1 LLSTPEALARAAAR
15 RDRRRSPV
23 RALFLADCGPSIGLG
38 HLRRSL
44 VLARAL
50 ARAGVLCE
58 VATPSGSE
66 RDMILADGFTPSRWP
81 AGAADLP
88 AADLVIF
95 DSYRIEAETM
105 RAWQGRVALRL
116 AIDDLADRPLAAELV
131 LNQNL
136 FAHELAYGDLPER
149 ALLLGPDY
157 ALIDPAFHEAN
168 RPRSE
173 ERGLV
178 SFGGS
183 DDGSLALRAAQALRA
198 AGFEG
203 PIELALSP
211 LHERPSAVWKAAG
224 DMPGVALHEAAAM
237 PALMARASFYL
248 GGAGTTVLEAAAA
261 GLPMLP
267 IAIAGNQQANI
278 RALRQR
284 GIMALPGFEDTA
296 VIEAA
301 RRLIAEPE
309 KSVLPNAVPPGGP
322 ARAAARLM
330 AELEHATS
338 LHPGERA

>member
-1 LLSTPEALARAAAR
+1 
-15 RDRRRSPV
+15 V

-50 ARAGVLCE
+50 ARSGVLCE

-66 RDMILADGFTPSRWP
+66 RDMILADGFTPSRWLAAVDASP
-81 AGAADLP
+81 AV
-88 AADLVIF
+88 DLVIF
-95 DSYRIEAETM
+95 DSYRIGVETM
-105 RAWQGRVALRL
+105 RAWRVRAALRL
-116 AIDDLADRPLAAELV
+116 AIDDLADHPLDAELV

-136 FAHELAYGDLPER
+136 FAEELEYGDLPDR
-149 ALLLGPDY
+149 ALLLGPGY
-157 ALIDPAFHEAN
+157 ALIDPAFHEAK

-173 ERGLV
+173 PRALV

-183 DDGSLALRAAQALRA
+183 DDGSLALRAACALRA

-211 LHERPSAVWKAAG
+211 LHQRPSSLWKAAH
-224 DMPGVALHEAAAM
+224 DMRGVTLHEGAAM

-248 GGAGTTVLEAAAA
+248 GGAGTTVLETAAA

-267 IAIAGNQQANI
+267 IAIAANQQANI

-284 GIMALPGFEDTA
+284 GVWALPEFDDAA
-296 VIEAA
+296 VIDAA
-301 RRLIAEPE
+301 RRLIAAPE
-309 KSVLPNAVPPGGP
+309 KSVLPDTVPPGGP
-322 ARAAARLM
+322 ARAAARLL
-330 AELEHATS
+330 AELEQTTS
-338 LHPGERA
+338 IDRGVPA

>member
-1 LLSTPEALARAAAR
+1 LLSTSEALARAAAR
-15 RDRRRSPV
+15 RGRRRGAV

-50 ARAGVLCE
+50 ARSGALCE
-58 VATPSGSE
+58 VATPSGAE

-81 AGAADLP
+81 AAAAELP
-88 AADLVIF
+88 TVDLVIF
-95 DSYRIEAETM
+95 DSYRIGVETM
-105 RAWQGRVALRL
+105 RAWQARAALRL

-136 FAHELAYGDLPER
+136 FAEELEYGDLPDR
-149 ALLLGPDY
+149 ALLLGPAY

-168 RPRSE
+168 RPRSQQ
-173 ERGLV
+173 RALV

-183 DDGSLALRAAQALRA
+183 DDGSLALRAAAALRA

-203 PIELALSP
+203 PIDLALSP
-211 LHERPSAVWKAAG
+211 LYERPNALWEAAG
-224 DMPGVALHEAAAM
+224 DIQGVTLHEGAAM
-237 PALMARASFYL
+237 PALMARASLYL

-267 IAIAGNQQANI
+267 IAIAANQQANI

-284 GIMALPGFEDTA
+284 GVWALPEFDDHA
-296 VIEAA
+296 VIDAA
-301 RRLIAEPE
+301 RRLIAAPE
-309 KSVLPNAVPPGGP
+309 KAVLPDVVPPGGP
-322 ARAAARLM
+322 ARAAARLL
-330 AELEHATS
+330 AELEEMSSIHR
-338 LHPGERA
+338 GERA